1 MGYSKLACRF
11 YPANENNFSYG
22 RSGYNIQ
29 KITVHHT
36 AGVMSAE
43 SIGNLWQNPNRETSS
58 NYGIGVNGEI
68 MCYVDENNT
77 SYCDSNWVSNCTSIT
92 IENSNDSTGG
102 EWHVGDETLN
112 SLIKLCADIS
122 IRNGLGLLVPGQNL
136 TWHSM
141 YAATT
146 CPGDYLRARMQYI
159 CDRANEIISG
169 GQPTP
174 APTGN
179 RVEEL
184 QRFLNNNYGF
194 NVDIDGIYGPD
205 TKKHSIM
212 ALQTEFNIQL
222 GAGLEVDGLFGPA
235 TYNACP
241 NLYVGMSGNI
251 TRLCQYMLEIKGCS
265 VGSYG
270 VDGIFGDGT
279 YNAVIQY
286 QSTHGLDQVDGII
299 GKDTFD
305 SLFD

>member
-77 SYCDSNWVSNCTSIT
+77 SYCDSNWISNCTSIT

-122 IRNGLGLLVPGQNL
+122 IRNNLGLLVPGQNL

-141 YAATT
+141 YASTT
-146 CPGDYLRARMQYI
+146 CPGDYLRSRMQYI
-159 CDRANEIISG
+159 ADEANKIISG
-169 GQPTP
+169 GDVP
-174 APTGN
+174 
-179 RVEEL
+179 
-184 QRFLNNNYGF
+184 
-194 NVDIDGIYGPD
+194 
-205 TKKHSIM
+205 KHKI
-212 ALQTEFNIQL
+212 AE
-222 GAGLEVDGLFGPA
+222 DGLWGVETTRKAQQVFGTP
-235 TYNACP
+235 
-241 NLYVGMSGNI
+241 
-251 TRLCQYMLEIKGCS
+251 
-265 VGSYG
+265 
-270 VDGIFGDGT
+270 VDGIVSKQLSWIGKQNPGLLSSTFQWLNSMQGGSLLIASIQRKVGVNADGYIGSNT
-279 YNAVIQY
+279 IRAMQRWLG
-286 QSTHGLDQVDGII
+286 TPVDGIASNPSVMV
-299 GKDTFD
+299 KAFQHW
-305 SLFD
+305 LNQQ

>member
-122 IRNGLGLLVPGQNL
+122 IRNNLGLLVPGQNL

-141 YAATT
+141 YASTT
-146 CPGDYLRARMQYI
+146 CPGDYLRSKMQYI
-159 CDRANEIISG
+159 ADEANKIISG
-169 GQPTP
+169 GDVPKHQI
-174 APTGN
+174 A
-179 RVEEL
+179 E
-184 QRFLNNNYGF
+184 
-194 NVDIDGIYGPD
+194 DGLWGIET
-205 TKKHSIM
+205 TKK
-212 ALQTEFNIQL
+212 AQQVFKT
-222 GAGLEVDGLFGPA
+222 P
-235 TYNACP
+235 
-241 NLYVGMSGNI
+241 
-251 TRLCQYMLEIKGCS
+251 
-265 VGSYG
+265 
-270 VDGIFGDGT
+270 VDGIVSNQLVRFKTQNPGLLDSTFEWDKYMKGGSALISAIQRKIGSNPDGYIGSNT
-279 YNAVIQY
+279 ISAMQRWLG
-286 QSTHGLDQVDGII
+286 TPVDGCVSNPSVMV
-299 GKDTFD
+299 KAFQHW
-305 SLFD
+305 LNHQ